1 MASIKYGTPEYYKV
15 QFLDFMA
22 DAQAD
27 MPEYGEA
34 IIKGFLLA
42 LDDWMQYHTTQAAH
56 YGSLQERVRSALGVS

>member
-1 MASIKYGTPEYYKV
+1 
-15 QFLDFMA
+15 MA

-42 LDDWMQYHTTQAAH
+42 LDDWAQYHTKQATH
-56 YGSLQERVRSALGVS
+56 YGDLQERVRSALGVS